1 MEVRPVLVGPVYK
14 NLHSQVLVFSPF
26 SRPNAETRRVLNA
39 HGATCVAVGRAV
51 HAPGPLELTAR
62 EKHGQQTR
70 RELGAHLEQHLASLT
85 STKSE
90 VRSLRGRAEMRRT
103 PEQVVVRFQG

>member
-62 EKHGQQTR
+62 EKQMTTQTR

-90 VRSLRGRAEMRRT
+90 VRSLRWRAGMRT